1 MNIMGRGET
10 MPKVAIYARVS
21 TTNGDQN
28 PETQLLPLREYCQ
41 QRGWTVVEEYV
52 DRITGAKESRPALS
66 RLMDDAKRRK
76 FDILLIWKLDR
87 FGRSLRH
94 LLNSLAEFDALGIS
108 FVSLTNAIDTTTP
121 AGKLMFSIIGAVAE
135 FERDLIRE
143 RVKVG
148 MARAKR
154 QGTRSGKAIGR
165 PSASINMEEVRKRRE
180 ASESLRSIAKDLG
193 VSAALLV
200 KRKKFSGS

>member
-1 MNIMGRGET
+1 

-28 PETQLLPLREYCQ
+28 PETQLTVLREYCQ
-41 QRGWTVVEEYV
+41 QRGWPDPQEYV
-52 DRITGAKESRPALS
+52 DRVSGAKESRPALN
-66 RLMDDAKRRK
+66 RLMEDAKRRK
-76 FDILLIWKLDR
+76 FDTLLIWKLDR

-108 FVSLTNAIDTTTP
+108 FVSYTNAIDTTTP
-121 AGKLMFSIIGAVAE
+121 AGKLMFSMLGAFAE

-143 RVKVG
+143 RVKAG
-148 MARAKR
+148 MARARKS
-154 QGTRSGKAIGR
+154 GTRSGKKIGR
-165 PSASINMEEVRKRRE
+165 PSSSIDIEEIRKRRE
-180 ASESLRSIAKDLG
+180 AGESLRTIAKDLG

-200 KRKKFSGS
+200 KREKLFRNESARP

>member
-1 MNIMGRGET
+1 

-21 TTNGDQN
+21 TNNGDQN
-28 PETQLLPLREYCQ
+28 PETQLVPLREYCQ
-41 QRGWTVVEEYV
+41 QRGWNVVEEYV
-52 DRITGAKESRPALS
+52 DRITGAKEKRPALDQ
-66 RLMDDAKRRK
+66 LMTDAKRRK
-76 FDILLIWKLDR
+76 FDTLLIWKLDR

-143 RVKVG
+143 RVKAG
-148 MARAKR
+148 MVRAKR
-154 QGTRSGKAIGR
+154 NGTRSGNKIGR
-165 PSASINMEEVRKRRE
+165 PATSFDMEDARRRRG
-180 ASESLRSIAKDLG
+180 AGQTLRAIAKDLG

-200 KRKKFSGS
+200 KRGL